1 MNCHSDPERSEWEE
15 SPHFVRS
22 ATRHQ
27 QRTRLTTSNQQPK
40 VISDHD
46 QARDYRLPLFLLSA
60 FVILCDRLSKNA
72 IIHRIRPGYDIK
84 IIPGVFR
91 LSHVLNTGAAFSLLE
106 NAPPNAVR
114 IGLIVFSVVA
124 ALVVS
129 ALLWFTGR
137 KLSLTSVALALILG
151 GALGNLYDRIRFHH
165 VVDFLAVR
173 IVHYNWPDFN
183 VADSC
188 IVIGACLLL
197 LEIFRPIPH
206 ES

>member
-1 MNCHSDPERSEWEE
+1 M
-15 SPHFVRS
+15 
-22 ATRHQ
+22 
-27 QRTRLTTSNQQPK
+27 TTTKP
-40 VISDHD
+40 
-46 QARDYRLPLFLLSA
+46 RDYRLPLFLLSA

>member
-1 MNCHSDPERSEWEE
+1 MSQTTMPE
-15 SPHFVRS
+15 
-22 ATRHQ
+22 TDNLQ
-27 QRTRLTTSNQQPK
+27 LTTYN
-40 VISDHD
+40 
-46 QARDYRLPLFLLSA
+46 LPDRRPWLLLLSA
-60 FVILCDRLSKNA
+60 LVILLDRLSKNA
-72 IIHRIRPGYDIK
+72 IIHRIRPGYDIP

-106 NAPPNAVR
+106 NWPPNAVR
-114 IGLIVFSVVA
+114 LGLIGFSVFA
-124 ALVVS
+124 AIVVFV
-129 ALLWFTGR
+129 LLWSTGR
-137 KLSLTSVALALILG
+137 TLTLTSVALALILG

-173 IVHYNWPDFN
+173 IYHYNWPDFN

>member
-1 MNCHSDPERSEWEE
+1 MPETDNLQ
-15 SPHFVRS
+15 P
-22 ATRHQ
+22 ATRN
-27 QRTRLTTSNQQPK
+27 S
-40 VISDHD
+40 
-46 QARDYRLPLFLLSA
+46 RDFRLPLLLLSA
-60 FVILCDRLSKNA
+60 LVILADRLSKNW

-114 IGLIVFSVVA
+114 IGLIAFSVVA
-124 ALVVS
+124 AIVVF

-137 KLSLTSVALALILG
+137 TLSLSSVALALILG
-151 GALGNLYDRIRFHH
+151 GALGNLYDRVRFHH

-173 IVHYNWPDFN
+173 IYHYNWPDFN

>member
-1 MNCHSDPERSEWEE
+1 MTLTTMPNPPATDNLQP
-15 SPHFVRS
+15 
-22 ATRHQ
+22 ATR
-27 QRTRLTTSNQQPK
+27 N
-40 VISDHD
+40 
-46 QARDYRLPLFLLSA
+46 LPDRRPILLLITA
-60 FVILCDRLSKNA
+60 LVILADRLSKNW
-72 IIHRIRPGYDIK
+72 IVHHIRPGSDIK

-106 NAPPNAVR
+106 NMNPNGVR
-114 IGLIVFSVVA
+114 IGLVTFSVVA
-124 ALVVS
+124 AIIVF
-129 ALLWFTGR
+129 ALLWRAGR
-137 KLSLTSVALALILG
+137 TITLTSLALALILG

-165 VVDFLAVR
+165 VVDFLAVK

-197 LEIFRPIPH
+197 LEIFRPEPA

>member
-1 MNCHSDPERSEWEE
+1 MSQTTMPETDNLQ
-15 SPHFVRS
+15 P
-22 ATRHQ
+22 ATR
-27 QRTRLTTSNQQPK
+27 TTP
-40 VISDHD
+40 D
-46 QARDYRLPLFLLSA
+46 RRPWLFLLSA
-60 FVILCDRLSKNA
+60 LVILADRLTKNA

-91 LSHVLNTGAAFSLLE
+91 LSHVINTGAAFSLLE
-106 NAPPNAVR
+106 NLPPNGVR
-114 IGLIVFSVVA
+114 IALIAFSVVA
-124 ALVVS
+124 AIVVFVM
-129 ALLWFTGR
+129 LWLTGR
-137 KLSLTSVALALILG
+137 TITLTSVALALILG
-151 GALGNLYDRIRFHH
+151 GALGNLYDRIRLHH

-173 IVHYNWPDFN
+173 IYHYNWPDFN

>member
-1 MNCHSDPERSEWEE
+1 MSMPTDNLQPATGNPSDRRP
-15 SPHFVRS
+15 
-22 ATRHQ
+22 
-27 QRTRLTTSNQQPK
+27 L
-40 VISDHD
+40 
-46 QARDYRLPLFLLSA
+46 LFLLSA
-60 FVILCDRLSKNA
+60 LVILADRLSKNW

-114 IGLIVFSVVA
+114 IGLIAFSVVA
-124 ALVVS
+124 AIVVF

-137 KLSLTSVALALILG
+137 TLSLSSVALALILG
-151 GALGNLYDRIRFHH
+151 GALGNLYDRVRFHH

-173 IVHYNWPDFN
+173 IYHYNWPDFN

-197 LEIFRPIPH
+197 LEIFRPTPH